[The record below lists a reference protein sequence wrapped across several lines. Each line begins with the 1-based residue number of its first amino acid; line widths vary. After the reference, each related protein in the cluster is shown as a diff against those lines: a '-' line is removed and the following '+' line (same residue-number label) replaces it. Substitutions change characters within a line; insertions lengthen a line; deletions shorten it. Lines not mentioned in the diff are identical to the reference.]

1 MQGLW
6 MLKDQSVGRQFV
18 TDTVVLVAAVAPA
31 IVYGCT
37 HWVHG
42 NCCRSKAQH
51 PFTIQSRKWGDLD
64 QGY

>member
-37 HWVHG
+37 HWVCHARTLRVR
-42 NCCRSKAQH
+42 CKDFITIRSLRSL
-51 PFTIQSRKWGDLD
+51 TIFRS
-64 QGY
+64 